1 VSDVIEEVLDEVS
14 VSIEEGAE
22 DWHVL
27 AVRLGLDIGPCTPF
41 IAALQR
47 LVAVI
52 GAVGQKGLPLTKP
65 PPCATC

>member
-1 VSDVIEEVLDEVS
+1 VSDIIEEAFDEVS

-22 DWHVL
+22 DRHVL
-27 AVRLGLDIGPCTPF
+27 AVWQGLDIGSCAPF
-41 IAALQR
+41 IAALSR

-52 GAVGQKGLPLTKP
+52 GAVGQNGLPLPKL

>member
-1 VSDVIEEVLDEVS
+1 VFDIIEEALEDVS

-22 DWHVL
+22 DRHVL
-27 AVRLGLDIGPCTPF
+27 AVRQGLDIGLCAPF
-41 IAALQR
+41 IAALPQ

-52 GAVGQKGLPLTKP
+52 GAVGQKGLPFPKP